1 MYSWLWRVFP
11 GGVLGKLACS
21 LALVAAI
28 AALLWYVAFPWVD
41 NFLPTND
48 VTVQGGG

>member
-1 MYSWLWRVFP
+1 V
-11 GGVLGKLACS
+11 VGKLVCS

-28 AALLWYVAFPWVD
+28 AALLWFFAFPWAD
-41 NFLPTND
+41 NLLPTND